1 MTSKCL
7 SVLTRS
13 VSRPIHNRNPNV
25 PDRGPPRGEN
35 SGSHRDY
42 RDVLQGGTTHTSYGV
57 SHGSMYP
64 QALSSSSFQPGTPAG
79 YDMAPHASQQPPTGP
94 RPTSGPTELV
104 RISGPSSQ
112 GSAGAWNSLTGSHF
126 DQSTS
131 ESHSSYNRGD
141 FRVIRLQNLRPIA
154 AAPLSQGPAGVQ
166 NAWVPIS
173 QVYLNF
179 TFLRRPLPEDNR
191 TAMAPEK
198 RKALVVC
205 NGQTEYR
212 TRVLIP
218 MGVEDWDQLLP
229 TSRSRLRVTTRY

>member
-94 RPTSGPTELV
+94 RPTTGPTELV

-131 ESHSSYNRGD
+131 ESHPPYNPGG
-141 FRVIRLQNLRPIA
+141 FRVDCPQSPRPIA
-154 AAPLSQGPAGVQ
+154 APPLSQGLESQVEGIQ

-173 QVYLNF
+173 QVYLDVTVLRQ
-179 TFLRRPLPEDNR
+179 TFPEDNR
-191 TAMAPEK
+191 ATMAAKK
-198 RKALVVC
+198 RKALVVR
-205 NGQTEYR
+205 NGQ
-212 TRVLIP
+212 
-218 MGVEDWDQLLP
+218 
-229 TSRSRLRVTTRY
+229 S